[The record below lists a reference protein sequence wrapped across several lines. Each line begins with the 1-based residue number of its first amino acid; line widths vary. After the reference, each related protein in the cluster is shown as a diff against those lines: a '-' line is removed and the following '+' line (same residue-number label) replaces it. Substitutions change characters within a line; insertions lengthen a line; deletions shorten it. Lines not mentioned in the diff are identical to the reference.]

1 MRTKIKNGARL
12 KLFLLF
18 LGVVVF
24 LLFGNTSA
32 TAITGFQNNSGIEPP
47 QGVRD
52 KLTFDDLMN
61 GNFQELVHN
70 DYFMPIGSDMAAVH
84 TLSGEIHFSETVMN
98 TNHPDSTWL
107 GRGMRFF
114 PAFSVSVIGYGE
126 YLIPSFREIILSG
139 DEQNSF
145 WNIIVSPG
153 RVWQEEGDNGYSR
166 ASFPFTFTDNY
177 IGQARNG
184 LATFVYNSSGISD
197 VAIQITQE
205 TSPVDGY
212 EIANFRAMIPVR
224 YAPSDIE
231 DAEQLILDFEREL
244 AARPPVRPW
253 NELPLGGFTGDFFR
267 GGLPPEEVSTAA
279 LFLDGQLYVQPA
291 YTRSG
296 PYPYP
301 LEMRHGV
308 FSVTKSLAM
317 GLSMFFA
324 AERYGEEMFEELIVD
339 HIPDLADHPGWQ
351 GVTFEDTLCMATGT
365 QGSDS
370 GDNISPFLFAR
381 TAEDKIAAIRAL
393 PDAAPAPGT
402 TFNYASTNTFV
413 ISYALNQFVK
423 AMEGSEADFWSM
435 VKKSV
440 LRPLGIP
447 HLALART
454 IESEGR
460 LGTPVMGWGSYPTV
474 IEAAKVGKL
483 LHNEGKL
490 KGKQVLNEWRV
501 KEALYRTFRA
511 GYDAGSGY
519 GLPMEYL
526 HSMWI
531 NNIGL
536 STGVVTMPSMNGHGG
551 NFVVI
556 LPSGVIAIRFSDS
569 NHYDISHM
577 VAVAEFYRR
586 SFSD

>member
-1 MRTKIKNGARL
+1 MRTDIRIKI
-12 KLFLLF
+12 FIVLLV
-18 LGVVVF
+18 LVF
-24 LLFGNTSA
+24 LSTGNTSA
-32 TAITGFQNNSGIEPP
+32 VAESQDNTRIEPP
-47 QGVRD
+47 QGLRD

-61 GNFQELVHN
+61 GNFPELVHN
-70 DYFMPIGSDMAAVH
+70 DYFMPIGSTTPPVH
-84 TLSGEIHFSETVMN
+84 QLSGEIHFRETAMD
-98 TNHPDSTWL
+98 TNHSDSNWL
-107 GRGMRFF
+107 GSGMRFF
-114 PAFSVSVIGYGE
+114 PAFSVYVISYGE
-126 YLIPSFREIILSG
+126 CLIPFYRGIILCG
-139 DEQNSF
+139 DQQNSF

-153 RVWQEEGDNGYSR
+153 RVWQEPGDNGYSR

-184 LATFVYNSSGISD
+184 LATFVYNSSEISD

-205 TSPVDGY
+205 TAPVDGY
-212 EIANFRAMIPVR
+212 QIANFRAMIPVK
-224 YAPSDIE
+224 YSPSYFE
-231 DAEQLILDFEREL
+231 DSEQQILDFEKEL
-244 AARPPVRPW
+244 AVRPPVRAW
-253 NELPLGGFTGDFFR
+253 NDLPLGGFTEDFFR
-267 GGLPPEEVSTAA
+267 GGLLPEEVSTAA
-279 LFLDGQLYVQPA
+279 LFLDGQLYIQPA

-324 AERYGEEMFEELIVD
+324 AERYGEDIFDEKIVD
-339 HIPDLADHPGWQ
+339 YVPGLADHPGWQ
-351 GVTFEDTLCMATGT
+351 GVTIEDAFCMATGT
-365 QGSDS
+365 QG
-370 GDNISPFLFAR
+370 GETGENIVPFIYAR
-381 TAEDKIAAIRAL
+381 TEEDKIAAINVL

-413 ISYALNQFVK
+413 LSYALNQYVK
-423 AMEGSEADFWSM
+423 AMEGPDADFWLM
-435 VKKSV
+435 VKKKV

-447 HLALART
+447 HLPLAST
-454 IESEGR
+454 IESDGT

-474 IEAAKVGKL
+474 IEAAMIGRL
-483 LHNEGKL
+483 LHNEGEL
-490 KGKQVLNEWRV
+490 RGKQVLNEFRV

-511 GYDAGSGY
+511 GYDAGSAY
-519 GLPMEYL
+519 GLPQEYL

-536 STGVVTMPSMNGHGG
+536 SIDVVTVPSMNGHGG

-577 VAVAEFYRR
+577 VAVAEFY
-586 SFSD
+586 SGNFLD

>member
-1 MRTKIKNGARL
+1 MRKDIKIEARIKFIIFFL
-12 KLFLLF
+12 SVMIFLLA
-18 LGVVVF
+18 GKMWAV
-24 LLFGNTSA
+24 A
-32 TAITGFQNNSGIEPP
+32 KAQNNNRVDPP
-47 QGVRD
+47 QGIRD

-61 GNFQELVHN
+61 GNFPELVHN
-70 DYFMPIGSDMAAVH
+70 DYFMPIGSTSPPAH
-84 TLSGEIHFSETVMN
+84 PLSGEIRFSETVMN
-98 TNHPDSTWL
+98 TNHSESTRL

-114 PAFSVSVIGYGE
+114 PAFSVSMISYGE
-126 YLIPSFREIILSG
+126 HLIPLDREIILSG
-139 DEQNSF
+139 NEQNSF

-153 RVWQEEGDNGYSR
+153 RVWQEPGDNGYSR
-166 ASFPFTFTDNY
+166 ASLPFTFTDNY

-184 LATFVYNSSGISD
+184 LATFVYNSFELSE

-212 EIANFRAMIPVR
+212 EIANFRGMIPVR
-224 YAPSDIE
+224 YTPRFFE
-231 DAEQLILDFEREL
+231 DSERIIRDFENEL
-244 AARPPVRPW
+244 ASRPPVRPW
-253 NELPLGGFTGDFFR
+253 SELPLGGFTGDFFR
-267 GGLPPEEVSTAA
+267 GAMLPLEVSMAA

-291 YTRSG
+291 RTRSG
-296 PYPYP
+296 LYPYP

-324 AERYGEEMFEELIVD
+324 AERYGEDIFDELIVD
-339 HIPDLADHPGWQ
+339 YVPVLADHPGWQ
-351 GVTFEDTLCMATGT
+351 GVTFEDVLCMATGT

-370 GDNISPFLFAR
+370 GDNIGPFIDAR
-381 TAEDKIAAIRAL
+381 TSEEKIAAIGVL

-413 ISYALNQFVK
+413 LSYALNQYVK
-423 AMEGSEADFWSM
+423 AKEGSDADFWSM

-447 HLALART
+447 HLPLART
-454 IESEGR
+454 IESDGK

-474 IEAAKVGKL
+474 IEAAKIGQL

-490 KGKQVLNEWRV
+490 GGKQVLNEFRV

-511 GYDAGSGY
+511 GYDAGSGH
-519 GLPMEYL
+519 GLPREYL

-536 STGVVTMPSMNGHGG
+536 SIGVVTLPSMNGHGG

-556 LPSGVIAIRFSDS
+556 LPSGVIAIRFSDA

-577 VAVAEFYRR
+577 VAVAEFY
-586 SFSD
+586 SSNFLD

>member
-1 MRTKIKNGARL
+1 MRKDVTIEARIKFIIFFL
-12 KLFLLF
+12 SVMIFLLA
-18 LGVVVF
+18 GKMWAVAE
-24 LLFGNTSA
+24 S
-32 TAITGFQNNSGIEPP
+32 QNNNRVDPP

-61 GNFQELVHN
+61 GNFPELVHN
-70 DYFMPIGSDMAAVH
+70 DYFMPIGSNVPPAH
-84 TLSGEIHFSETVMN
+84 LLSGEIRFSESVMN
-98 TNHPDSTWL
+98 TNHSESTWL

-114 PAFSVSVIGYGE
+114 PAFSVSVISYGE
-126 YLIPSFREIILSG
+126 HLIPLDREIILSG
-139 DEQNSF
+139 NEQNSF

-153 RVWQEEGDNGYSR
+153 RVWQEPGDNGFSR
-166 ASFPFTFTDNY
+166 ASLPFTFTDNY

-184 LATFVYNSSGISD
+184 LATFIYNSFELSE

-212 EIANFRAMIPVR
+212 EISNFRGMIPVR
-224 YAPSDIE
+224 YTPRFFE
-231 DAEQLILDFEREL
+231 DSERMIRDFEEEL
-244 AARPPVRPW
+244 ASRPPVRPW
-253 NELPLGGFTGDFFR
+253 SELPLGGFTGDFFR
-267 GGLPPEEVSTAA
+267 GAMLPLEVSMAA

-291 YTRSG
+291 RTRSG
-296 PYPYP
+296 LYPYP

-324 AERYGEEMFEELIVD
+324 AERYGEDIFDELIVD
-339 HIPDLADHPGWQ
+339 YVPVLADHPGWQ
-351 GVTFEDTLCMATGT
+351 GVTFEDVLCMATGT

-370 GDNISPFLFAR
+370 GDNIGPFIDAR
-381 TAEDKIAAIRAL
+381 TSEEKIAAIGVL

-413 ISYALNQFVK
+413 LSYALNQYVK
-423 AMEGSEADFWSM
+423 AKEGSDADFWSM
-435 VKKSV
+435 VKKNV

-447 HLALART
+447 HLPLART
-454 IESEGR
+454 IESDGK

-474 IEAAKVGKL
+474 IEAAKIGQL

-490 KGKQVLNEWRV
+490 GGKQVLNEFRV

-511 GYDAGSGY
+511 GYDAGSGH
-519 GLPMEYL
+519 GLPREYL

-536 STGVVTMPSMNGHGG
+536 SIGVVTLPSMNGHGG

-556 LPSGVIAIRFSDS
+556 LPSGVIAIRFSDA
-569 NHYDISHM
+569 NQYDISHM
-577 VAVAEFYRR
+577 VAVAEFY
-586 SFSD
+586 SSNFLD

>member
-1 MRTKIKNGARL
+1 MRKDIRIEARM
-12 KLFLLF
+12 KLFFCLLSV
-18 LGVVVF
+18 LTF
-24 LLFGNTSA
+24 LLAGNRSA
-32 TAITGFQNNSGIEPP
+32 VAESQNANRIEPP

-52 KLTFDDLMN
+52 KLTYDDLMN
-61 GNFQELVHN
+61 GNFPELVHN
-70 DYFMPIGSDMAAVH
+70 DYFMPIGSATPPAH
-84 TLSGEIHFSETVMN
+84 PLSGEIHFSETAMD
-98 TNHPDSTWL
+98 TNHSDSNWL
-107 GRGMRFF
+107 GSGMRFF
-114 PAFSVSVIGYGE
+114 PGFSVSVISYGE
-126 YLIPSFREIILSG
+126 HLIPLDREIILSG
-139 DEQNSF
+139 NEQNSF

-153 RVWQEEGDNGYSR
+153 RVWQESGDNGYSR

-212 EIANFRAMIPVR
+212 EIANFRGMIPAR
-224 YAPSDIE
+224 YSPSYFE
-231 DAEQLILDFEREL
+231 DADGIILDFAKEL
-244 AARPPVRPW
+244 ASRPPVRPW

-267 GGLPPEEVSTAA
+267 GAMLPQEVSMAA
-279 LFLDGQLYVQPA
+279 LLLDGQLYIQPA
-291 YTRSG
+291 PTRSG

-324 AERYGEEMFEELIVD
+324 AERYGEDMFEESIVD
-339 HIPDLADHPGWQ
+339 YVPALADHPGWQ
-351 GVTFEDTLCMATGT
+351 GVTFEDVFCMATGT

-370 GDNISPFLFAR
+370 GDNIGPFIYAR
-381 TAEDKIAAIRAL
+381 TSEEKIAAISVL

-413 ISYALNQFVK
+413 LSYALNRYIK
-423 AMEGSEADFWSM
+423 AKEGPDSDFWSM
-435 VKKSV
+435 VKKNV

-447 HLALART
+447 HLPLART
-454 IESEGR
+454 IERDGE

-474 IEAAKVGKL
+474 IEAAKIGQL

-490 KGKQVLNEWRV
+490 GEKRVLNEWRV

-511 GYDAGSGY
+511 GYDAGSAY
-519 GLPMEYL
+519 GLPQEYL

-531 NNIGL
+531 NNIAL
-536 STGVVTMPSMNGHGG
+536 SIGVATVPSMNGHGG

-569 NHYDISHM
+569 NHYDISQM
-577 VAVAEFYRR
+577 VAVAQFY
-586 SFSD
+586 SDNFLD